1 MKRRGGSSMEGGR
14 WRRKGRYEASV
25 RRRVIFCRRNVAVTS
40 RFHLCR
46 AGAHTHTHTHT
57 HTHPMCNDPNFHMH
71 GSVRWE
77 GGPSVSPP
85 SARPS
90 SSLGRR
96 GAWPWGER
104 RTLGKTESPSEDV
117 LSLVGGGLARP
128 DGPDC
133 QRPGRG
139 SRGTE
144 SDRERGGGTDYGGE
158 KDAFW
163 VSRRP

>member
-1 MKRRGGSSMEGGR
+1 MSKECSCNFSISFVSRGR
-14 WRRKGRYEASV
+14 
-25 RRRVIFCRRNVAVTS
+25 
-40 RFHLCR
+40 
-46 AGAHTHTHTHT
+46 AHTHTHTHT

-144 SDRERGGGTDYGGE
+144 SDRERGGAQITAE
-158 KDAFW
+158 KRTLFGFQDDRKN
-163 VSRRP
+163 VGRRGDVHSYIQL

>member
-1 MKRRGGSSMEGGR
+1 MSKECSCNFSISFVSRGR
-14 WRRKGRYEASV
+14 
-25 RRRVIFCRRNVAVTS
+25 
-40 RFHLCR
+40 
-46 AGAHTHTHTHT
+46 THTHTHT

-144 SDRERGGGTDYGGE
+144 SDRERGGHRIRRRKGRFLGFKTTVKMLEGGGTYIHTFSCDH
-158 KDAFW
+158 
-163 VSRRP
+163 VI